1 MKEKRS
7 DPEYSVKERE
17 LNANRKKKKRSD
29 PEYRDHYPSFS
40 TNQYK
45 YSVTSTSVNSGKT
58 GIGQENN
65 NVVKPIK
72 PVQLMGAEVE
82 DEDVY
87 SDAFFI
93 FYFF

>member
-1 MKEKRS
+1 MIPN
-7 DPEYSVKERE
+7 DPMLHKMNSEWKQP
-17 LNANRKKKKRSD
+17 AQQT
-29 PEYRDHYPSFS
+29 

-45 YSVTSTSVNSGKT
+45 YSVTSTSANSGKT

-65 NVVKPIK
+65 NVVKPVK
-72 PVQLMGAEVE
+72 PVQLMGAEAE